1 MELSKSLKK
10 YIPKLKWCL
19 LAVLLVADIFL
30 LAYVHDLK
38 TRETFSVDFFDVGQG
53 DAAYI
58 NIPGSAQILIDTG
71 PSSDILSKL
80 GAQMPFFDRTIDL
93 IILSHYDSDHMRGA
107 LSVLKRYNVSRIVGP
122 DKTEPTPEY
131 KELQRLIKE
140 KNIEFIPA
148 RYGMHLVFGSAAY
161 MDMIV
166 PQSNVLLKEPN
177 FSVLAK
183 LVYGNRSFLFTGDDE
198 FKEENELLREKFD
211 LASDILKIAHH
222 GSKYATSAEF
232 LNAVGPALSVISVG
246 ANNRYGH
253 PSAELLQ
260 RMAGI
265 DILRTDLLG
274 DIKIISDGSNIYKS
288 K

>member
-10 YIPKLKWCL
+10 YIPKLRWYL
-19 LAVLLVADIFL
+19 LVIFLVADVFL
-30 LAYVHDLK
+30 LIYVFNLK
-38 TRETFSVDFFDVGQG
+38 TRETFSVNFLDVGQG

-58 NIPGSAQILIDTG
+58 NLPGSAQVLIDTG
-71 PSSDILSKL
+71 PSSDILSTM
-80 GAQMPFFDRTIDL
+80 GAYMPFFDRTIDL
-93 IILSHYDSDHMRGA
+93 MILSHYDSDHMRGA
-107 LSVLKRYNVSRIVGP
+107 LSLLKRYNVSRIIGP
-122 DKTEPTPEY
+122 GKTEPTPEY
-131 KELQRLIKE
+131 TELQKLIKE
-140 KNIEFIPA
+140 KDIDFIPA
-148 RYGMHLVFGSAAY
+148 QYGLRLVFNPAAY
-161 MDMIV
+161 MDIIV
-166 PQSNVLLKEPN
+166 PQNADLKEPN

-183 LVYGNRSFLFTGDDE
+183 MVYGGRSFLFTGDSE
-198 FKEENELLREKFD
+198 FKEENELLKEKFN
-211 LASDILKIAHH
+211 LMSDVLKIAHH